1 MNDINEKK
9 NTSIIVEGYFLHLI
23 RPLHGECGFNHFALG
38 RQVEPNLKQLEGV
51 GLVGVHQRKHL
62 TMNDAF
68 ASSHPLRSKQEKEF
82 NTRERIEKKYQTPL
96 KLWK

>member
-1 MNDINEKK
+1 
-9 NTSIIVEGYFLHLI
+9 
-23 RPLHGECGFNHFALG
+23 
-38 RQVEPNLKQLEGV
+38 LKQLEGV